1 MHNNYK
7 KLSIFQWLDGKENSQ
22 VCRTSEQTY
31 KWLSQDELSTYFEA
45 YSS

>member
-7 KLSIFQWLDGKENSQ
+7 KPSIFQWLDGMENFQ
-22 VCRTSEQTY
+22 ACTFEKTY
-31 KWLSQDELSTYFEA
+31 KWLSQDELSAYFKA

>member
-7 KLSIFQWLDGKENSQ
+7 KPSIFQWLNDKENLQ
-22 VCRTSEQTY
+22 VCKTSKQAY
-31 KWLSQDELSTYFEA
+31 KWLSQDELSTYFKT